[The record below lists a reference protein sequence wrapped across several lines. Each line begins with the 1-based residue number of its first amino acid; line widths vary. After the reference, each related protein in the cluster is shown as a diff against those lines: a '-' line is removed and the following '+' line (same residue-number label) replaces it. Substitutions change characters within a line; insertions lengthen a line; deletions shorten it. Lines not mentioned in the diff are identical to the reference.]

1 MDVASRALALLLL
14 LPALVY
20 AGKESKIYH
29 IAVQGSTQLSCK
41 ITHKATKAEPYLLMT
56 CEYRCDRPVVGS
68 TVDVKPDRE
77 NIYCRGAEGPTPAAQ
92 GQPLDSETP
101 EATETIETKEN

>member
-14 LPALVY
+14 LPAVAY
-20 AGKESKIYH
+20 AGKESTIYH

-56 CEYRCDRPVVGS
+56 CEYRCDRPKVGD
-68 TVDVKPDRE
+68 TVDAKDPQKE
-77 NIYCRGAEGPTPAAQ
+77 NIYCERAPNPTPAAQ

-101 EATETIETKEN
+101 EATETIEDK